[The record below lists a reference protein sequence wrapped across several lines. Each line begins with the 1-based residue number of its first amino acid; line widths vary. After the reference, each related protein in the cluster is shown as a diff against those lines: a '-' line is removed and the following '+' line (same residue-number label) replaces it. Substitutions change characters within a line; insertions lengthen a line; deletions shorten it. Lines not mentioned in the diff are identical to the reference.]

1 LGRGYSAS
9 VYGRFCVILGDSD
22 SDILAMVIEG
32 VASVDGGLCYRLYH
46 ARTLFS
52 GLFALV
58 WGFVASRG
66 AIPMLGGEILWY
78 YQLSF
83 AMWDYRMWSVVY
95 GVR

>member
-1 LGRGYSAS
+1 
-9 VYGRFCVILGDSD
+9 
-22 SDILAMVIEG
+22 MVIEG

-52 GLFALV
+52 GLLGLV

-66 AIPMLGGEILWY
+66 AIPMLEQWFLWY

-83 AMWDYRMWSVVY
+83 AMWNYRMSSVVN